1 MLFHR
6 LFFRLVLVCGHAE
19 LKGQRSPMSPPI
31 PHVSVLLQRGASV
44 ITSGHAR
51 TWCHGG
57 GHSSSG
63 APLAWHTVWVCVCRA
78 VSQDTVATVPPSS
91 HQRWRPQVFS
101 PCPWSHLLPASRGST
116 HVAYTWPPWLLA
128 LSSMHWHPPH
138 PVSSRLVAYFFLFH

>member
-57 GHSSSG
+57 GGTVPQVPPWPGTLSGCVSAVQCHRTRLPLCLPPPTSAGDRRSSHHVRGLTFSQRRV
-63 APLAWHTVWVCVCRA
+63 ARLTWHT
-78 VSQDTVATVPPSS
+78 PG
-91 HQRWRPQVFS
+91 H
-101 PCPWSHLLPASRGST
+101 RGSL
-116 HVAYTWPPWLLA
+116 HLA
-128 LSSMHWHPPH
+128 VCIGITPTP
-138 PVSSRLVAYFFLFH
+138 FLHGW